1 MRNVSDYQTISG
13 RVAIVALVGILLAG
27 CPLRFPRTYVSAA
40 GDVAIPDPGAV
51 QSPIYVPHSFTVT
64 DVNVTMNVTHPRL
77 GDCDVA
83 LFSPSGTPMPLF
95 FLIGG
100 ADLVDTTIDDEAA
113 ATIDTG
119 TAPYTGSWQID
130 SNLTNAALSVFDG
143 ENARGVWTL
152 VFTDQGS
159 PNAGTFHGWSIT
171 FNTP

>member
-1 MRNVSDYQTISG
+1 MRNVSKINPAIG
-13 RVAIVALVGILLAG
+13 FVAIAALAASLLMG
-27 CPLRFPRTYVSAA
+27 CPLRFPRTYVSAP
-40 GDVAIPDPGAV
+40 GDTAIPDPGAV
-51 QSPIYVPHSFTVT
+51 RSEIKVTQSFTVT

-83 LFSPSGTPMPLF
+83 LFSPAGTPMPLF

-119 TAPYTGSWQID
+119 TAPYTGSWKID
-130 SNLTNAALSVFDG
+130 SNLTNATLSVFDG
-143 ENARGVWTL
+143 ENAKGTWTL
-152 VFTDQGS
+152 VFTDQAS